1 MYHKMLVPLDGSRL
15 SEIVFPYAKDLAG
28 RLGLDIVLLH
38 VHSSKESETI
48 PLHQAYIEHKAQT
61 IKRQLRDWQK
71 KIGSRLEARRLE
83 VRGELATGYPPEEI
97 MCYAEQNNFDLI
109 LMATHGRSGIR
120 RWVLGSV
127 ADKILC
133 VSSIPVWLIRAGTV
147 DSVTYD
153 KWPQRT
159 LLVPL
164 DGSVLAEKV
173 LPHVEVLAKQPAPP
187 PVDVVLFRVA
197 EAPTTSGHY
206 FRNIPESREEIEQ
219 YLAKIAARLKNSNLR
234 VQSKVSSGDPAEQIV
249 SYGRANPFSIIV
261 MSTHGH
267 SGMSRW
273 FYGSVATKVLE
284 HASNPIFLVR
294 PH

>member
-1 MYHKMLVPLDGSRL
+1 MYRKMLVPLDGSRL
-15 SEIVFPYAKDLAG
+15 SEIVFPYAKDLAA
-28 RLGLDIVLLH
+28 RLGLDIILLH
-38 VHSSKESETI
+38 VHSSKESETM
-48 PLHQAYIEHKAQT
+48 PLHQAYIEYKAQI
-61 IKRQLRDWQK
+61 IKRQLREWQK
-71 KIGSRLEARRLE
+71 KIGGRLEARKLQ
-83 VRGELATGYPPEEI
+83 VRGELARGYPPEEI
-97 MCYAEQNNFDLI
+97 ICYAEENKVDLI
-109 LMATHGRSGIR
+109 LMATHGRSGVR

-133 VSSIPVWLIRAGTV
+133 VSGIPVWLIRASTAE
-147 DSVTYD
+147 SVTYD

-173 LPHVEVLAKQPAPP
+173 LPHVEVLAKQPGTPA
-187 PVDVVLFRVA
+187 VDVVLLRVD
-197 EAPTTSGHY
+197 EPPTTSGQY
-206 FRNIPESREEIEQ
+206 FRNIPESREEIEH
-219 YLAKIAARLKNSNLR
+219 YLANIETRLKKSKIK
-234 VQSKVSSGDPAEQIV
+234 VQSKVSSGDPAEQII
-249 SYGRANPFSIIV
+249 SHGQENPFSIIV

-294 PH
+294 PR